1 MSPSEEPTTTSVVIV
16 GYNKGKPFF
25 TPHAHNGF
33 VTALS
38 LSLLLHTLEAMPRIG
53 YAGIGRFQPLS
64 HRGSVHWGL
73 AWFALSR
80 QSVYLAS

>member
-53 YAGIGRFQPLS
+53 YAGIIRSQPWKYQGPVRWVS
-64 HRGSVHWGL
+64 
-73 AWFALSR
+73 A
-80 QSVYLAS
+80 